1 MNENFST
8 KEIVMMIQEEKEAR
22 LELTKEL
29 ELTRQYMKKYNGLID
44 KIGNHGDRIRALED
58 KVTEGDGK
66 LTLWDSIRQYSVWII
81 GLITFG
87 YWLAQILGIAGR

>member
-1 MNENFST
+1 LNENFST

-44 KIGNHGDRIRALED
+44 KIGKHRDRIRALED